1 VSAALPH
8 SEAAE
13 RNKAPI
19 LEVLRL
25 HLPPTGRVLE
35 IASGTGQHVLHFA
48 AALPALHWQ
57 PSDPAADRLETIRAR
72 CRAAGLGNVG
82 APLPLDV
89 CATPWPLVGDVDAVV
104 CINMIHIA
112 PEAATPALLRGARA
126 ALRPGAGRPLVL
138 YGPFREDGRHTAE
151 SNAAFD
157 CALRAQDPSWG
168 VRDLGEVT
176 VLASTLGLER
186 QVVLR
191 LPANNLAVVFRSAD

>member
-1 VSAALPH
+1 MSAALPH

-25 HLPPTGRVLE
+25 HLPPVGRVLE
-35 IASGTGQHVLHFA
+35 IASGTGQHVVHFA
-48 AALPALHWQ
+48 ASLPALHWQ
-57 PSDPAADRLETIRAR
+57 PSDPAADRLEAIRAR

-82 APLPLDV
+82 SPLSLDV

-112 PEAATPALLRGARA
+112 PQAATPALLRGARA

-157 CALRAQDPSWG
+157 RSLRAQDPTWG

-176 VLASTLGLER
+176 VLAATHGFER
-186 QVVLR
+186 QAVLR